1 MTYIH
6 CKYLFAVA
14 CSLLQILHCKY
25 PSPLKGWEGVIFA
38 VGVTPS
44 PFTPG
49 KKRKVVTQ
57 IQQGGG
63 GWLDGNG
70 SDLAGKE
77 PCQTKCAARGG
88 FAALVVPGCRN
99 RGGIADCEV
108 EWRHQDWQGCPS
120 ESDLG

>member
-63 GWLDGNG
+63 GVAGWQRLG
-70 SDLAGKE
+70 SGWQRTVSNKMCSSGGLCGLGR
-77 PCQTKCAARGG
+77 ARLQESGW
-88 FAALVVPGCRN
+88 
-99 RGGIADCEV
+99 DC
-108 EWRHQDWQGCPS
+108 
-120 ESDLG
+120 